1 MSLPN
6 QTHEIYTMDEPH
18 ASVFKKVSNNDVKY
32 NPFFAYK
39 QWTVY
44 SGSATSSALPL
55 TAIYSDANLLPALG
69 TELTYND
76 SKNIDGRLQT
86 LAYHSINNLIYK
98 RKSEP
103 YNTIGGSD
111 LNYTKK
117 FLYQSASI
125 LSFPA
130 VKVGEG
136 IKPQSFTFNIPSTAS
151 LKSDIYGNIYDTMID
166 TGSFVSDVMF
176 YEGFNEYFDTTRNK
190 YTTQQNVTFIPGVPT
205 TSGTTQSVGY
215 AAKFNGDGFI
225 STDTQINGLYDRQ
238 HDYAVS
244 FWISASNT
252 AADNK
257 TILGF
262 GNIYT
267 TQYPFKIQLNSSSK
281 IIFSAASNDL
291 LKTSISS
298 STAVTAW
305 THVLCQKSGSMMQLY
320 INGVINSSASC
331 AAFIIPNSAL
341 SQSGQINTSSP
352 LYIGATLNVSGTN
365 TSYLTGSIDEI
376 RIFNKTISS
385 ASISSLNNRNE
396 DTATFLQTANVG
408 TLFHKQ
414 GLAIISSPHY
424 KYNNILNSA
433 YTSSYKSTKRLYEL
447 NVLTRI
453 SKGDFN
459 MSTNPSLLADN
470 NETYQ
475 TFVTSSGFAPYITTI
490 GLYDN
495 SGQLLAIGKLGQAIK
510 KRDDVDMNFVIR
522 IDLDAP
528 ISWKS

>member
-18 ASVFKKVSNNDVKY
+18 AFVFKKISNTDVKY

-55 TAIYSDANLLPALG
+55 NAIYSDINRLPAIG
-69 TELTYND
+69 TELTYNT
-76 SKNIDGRLQT
+76 STNIDGRLQT
-86 LAYHSINNLIYK
+86 LTYHSINNLIYK
-98 RKSEP
+98 RKEEP
-103 YNTIGGSD
+103 YNTIGGTN

-117 FLYQSASI
+117 ALYQSASI
-125 LSFPA
+125 LSFPN
-130 VKVGEG
+130 VKIGEG
-136 IKPQSFTFNIPSTAS
+136 IKPKSFTFNVPSTIS
-151 LKSDIYGNIYDTMID
+151 LKSDKYGNIYDTTID
-166 TGSFVSDVMF
+166 TSSFVSDVMF

-190 YTTQQNVTFIPGVPT
+190 YELQRNMTFIPGVPT
-205 TSGTTQSVGY
+205 TTGTQQPVGY
-215 AAKFNGDGFI
+215 AGKFNGN
-225 STDTQINGLYDRQ
+225 SLMLTNTKINGLYDRQ
-238 HDYAVS
+238 HDYAIS

-252 AADNK
+252 TAYDK

-262 GNIYT
+262 GNDTT
-267 TQYPFKIQLNSSSK
+267 TQYPFKIQLNSSGK
-281 IIFSAASNDL
+281 IKFSAASNDL
-291 LKTSISS
+291 LKTSVTS
-298 STAVTAW
+298 STTVTDW
-305 THVLCQKSGSMMQLY
+305 THILCQKTGSMMELY
-320 INGVINSSASC
+320 INGVLNVAATCS
-331 AAFIIPNSAL
+331 AFIIPASAL
-341 SQSGQINTSSP
+341 SQSGQITNNSQMW
-352 LYIGATLNVSGTN
+352 IGGFGVEYTR
-365 TSYLTGSIDEI
+365 LTGSLDEI
-376 RIFNKTISS
+376 RIFNKSLTS

-396 DTATFLQTANVG
+396 DNATFLQTNNVG
-408 TLFHKQ
+408 TVFHKH

-459 MSTNPSLLADN
+459 MSLNPSVLADN
-470 NETYQ
+470 NETYRS
-475 TFVTSSGFAPYITTI
+475 FATSSGFSPYITTI
-490 GLYDN
+490 GLYDG
-495 SGQLLAIGKLGQAIK
+495 SGRLLAIGKLGQAIK
-510 KRDDVDMNFVIR
+510 KRDDVDMNFIVR

>member
-55 TAIYSDANLLPALG
+55 TAIYSDVNILPAIG

-76 SKNIDGRLQT
+76 SANIDNSLQT
-86 LAYHSINNLIYK
+86 LTYHSINNLIYK
-98 RKSEP
+98 RKDQP

-117 FLYQSASI
+117 FLYLTASI

-130 VKVGEG
+130 VKIGEG
-136 IKPQSFTFNIPSTAS
+136 IKPKSFTFNVPSTIS
-151 LKSDIYGNIYDTMID
+151 LKSDKYANIYDTTID
-166 TGSFVSDVMF
+166 TSSFVSDVMF
-176 YEGFNEYFDTTRNK
+176 YEGFNECFDTTRIK
-190 YTTQQNVTFIPGVPT
+190 YDYSNITFIPGTPT
-205 TSGTTQSVGY
+205 TTGTSQSVGY
-215 AAKFNGDGFI
+215 AAKFAGDGFM
-225 STDTQINGLYDRQ
+225 STNLSGHYDRQ
-238 HDYAVS
+238 HNYAIS
-244 FWISASNT
+244 FYISASNIT
-252 AADNK
+252 TSNQL
-257 TILGF
+257 ILGMLSQSSD
-262 GNIYT
+262 
-267 TQYPFKIQLNSSSK
+267 TQYPFKIELDTTNK
-281 IIFSAASNDL
+281 IRFTAASNNL
-291 LKTSISS
+291 LKTSITSS
-298 STAVTAW
+298 ATVTDW
-305 THVLCQKSGSMMQLY
+305 THIICQKSGSMMQLY
-320 INGVINSSASC
+320 LNNVLDVSTQCG
-331 AAFIIPNSAL
+331 AFIIPTNAL
-341 SQSGQINTSSP
+341 SQSGQINNNSP
-352 LYIGATLNVSGTN
+352 LYIGGFST
-365 TSYLTGSIDEI
+365 TSSNLTGVLDEV

-385 ASISSLNNRNE
+385 ASRSSLNNRSE
-396 DTATFLQTANVG
+396 DNATFLQTANVG
-408 TLFHKQ
+408 TVFHKH

-447 NVLTRI
+447 NVLARI

-475 TFVTSSGFAPYITTI
+475 SFVTSSGFAPYITTI
-490 GLYDN
+490 GLYDS

-510 KRDDVDMNFVIR
+510 KRDDVDMNFVVR